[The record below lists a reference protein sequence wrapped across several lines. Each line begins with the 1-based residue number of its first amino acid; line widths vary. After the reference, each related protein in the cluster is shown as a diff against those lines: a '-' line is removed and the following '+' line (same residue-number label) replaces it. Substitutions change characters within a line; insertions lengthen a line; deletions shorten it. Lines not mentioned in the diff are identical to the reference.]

1 MHGEVCMVRWHGE
14 SVHGE
19 VCMVRVCMVS
29 RDCVRV
35 FVVCVSV
42 HNECMYNVWTETSL
56 EPRLSESKSGWK
68 PIV

>member
-1 MHGEVCMVRWHGE
+1 MHDE

-29 RDCVRV
+29 GDCVHVRA
-35 FVVCVSV
+35 FVVCVCV
-42 HNECMYNVWTETSL
+42 HDDNVWTETSL

-68 PIV
+68 PWVWCVLP